1 MNVIASIRQG
11 SLNITNDSFISGQQ
25 IGHVILKSG
34 AELFVKGII
43 LGDLE
48 IEAGS
53 KCVIHGTVIGSIRNR
68 GTLKVYGLV
77 NGKIYSAKSASL
89 TIDPESKILSPGL
102 NLLMPGCN
110 YSGASAL

>member
-11 SLNITNDSFISGQQ
+11 SLVITNDSFISGQQ
-25 IGHVILKSG
+25 IGHVLLKSG

-48 IEAGS
+48 IEEGA

-68 GTLKVYGLV
+68 GTLNVYGLV
-77 NGKIYSAKSASL
+77 NGKIFSTQNASL
-89 TIDPESKILSPGL
+89 LVDPESKVLNPSL
-102 NLLMPGCN
+102 NLLAPGSA
-110 YSGASAL
+110 YTGASSL